1 MIEEKVKDILKKY
14 RNLEQKKDWKNQK
27 LLGNDLKF
35 SARDLINVY
44 VELEKEFDIHFKE
57 KDIVAGK
64 FDTFDAV
71 SYTHLKQKTEKENAD
86 AGSPLESLQEPFSRP
101 ELVQGYGFS
110 CVLFRDMT
118 QYRQQRP
125 RTPIRI
131 CFRNPEIR
139 SCVTVSTA
147 SNCATGKIRPS
158 GAIIIPWKIRR

>member
-1 MIEEKVKDILKKY
+1 MRGRKYTSQNREKYGTLERNQTAAERAAENKSEKNIRGMKMDGKNREEQENGAKV
-14 RNLEQKKDWKNQK
+14 
-27 LLGNDLKF
+27 
-35 SARDLINVY
+35 RDLEEY
-44 VELEKEFDIHFKE
+44 K
-57 KDIVAGK
+57 
-64 FDTFDAV
+64 
-71 SYTHLKQKTEKENAD
+71 EKENAD

-110 CVLFRDMT
+110 CVLFRDTT

-139 SCVTVSTA
+139 SCATVSTA